1 MYPKLTNEPDATATI
16 AAIASGA
23 MSASEACEAAIARI
37 EATDGAINAVVIRDF
52 DRARA
57 AAAALT
63 TVGPQHGEPLFGLP
77 MTVKESF
84 DVAGLPTSWGI
95 PDHAGNIAT
104 RDAVVVQRLKAAGAV
119 ILGKTNVPPM
129 LADWQADNPI
139 HGRTHNPHD
148 RARTP
153 GGSSGGAAAALASGM
168 VAAEFGSDIG
178 GSIRVPAHFSGVWGH
193 KPTWGVISSKGQEL
207 PGTSGHE
214 IALGVVGPLA
224 RSAEDLALLFEVTAN
239 ASLPINPKP
248 VEAARFL
255 YLADHPLCPVSCAV
269 REPIE
274 AAVAKIE
281 KAGGSVSR
289 SSPLLPDLAAQFPQY
304 MRMLQVALFRGAPG
318 PEGQVASAADWFRSL
333 DDQSH
338 AQAAWAAL
346 FGEFD
351 FVLMAPAAITAFL
364 HDERE
369 MTART
374 WDIDGHTAG
383 AEAVLAYAG
392 AVTFP
397 GLPATVLPVGAA
409 HGPDAH
415 LPVGMQVI
423 GAARADRDCI
433 AMAGQIGRLLHG

>member
-1 MYPKLTNEPDATATI
+1 MYPKLTDQPDATATI

-23 MSASEACEAAIARI
+23 LSPSEACDAAIARI
-37 EATDGAINAVVIRDF
+37 EAQDGAINAVVIRDF

-63 TVGPQHGEPLFGLP
+63 TAGPQPGQRLYGLP

-95 PDHAGNIAT
+95 ADHAGNIAT

-119 ILGKTNVPPM
+119 ILGKTNVPPF
-129 LADWQADNPI
+129 LADWQADNPV
-139 HGRTHNPHD
+139 HGRTVNPHD
-148 RARTP
+148 ASRSP

-178 GSIRVPAHFSGVWGH
+178 GSIRVPSHFSGVWGH
-193 KPTWGVISSKGQEL
+193 KPTWGVVTSKGQEF

-214 IALGVVGPLA
+214 LALAVVGPLA
-224 RSAEDLALLFEVTAN
+224 RSAEDLALLFEVTVDAPLSAN
-239 ASLPINPKP
+239 PQSIA
-248 VEAARFL
+248 AARFL
-255 YLADHPLCPVSCAV
+255 YVADHPLCPVSSAV
-269 REPIE
+269 RAPIE
-274 AAVAKIE
+274 AAVAAIE
-281 KAGGSVSR
+281 AAGGAVAR
-289 SSPLLPDLAAQFPQY
+289 SSSRMPDLAAQFPQY

-318 PEGQVASAADWFRSL
+318 PEGQVATAAQWFQML
-333 DDQSH
+333 DDQHH

-346 FGEFD
+346 FEAFD
-351 FVLMAPAAITAFL
+351 FVLMAPAAIPAFP

-369 MTART
+369 MTARI
-374 WDIDGHTAG
+374 WNIDGHSAG

-397 GLPATVLPVGAA
+397 GLPSTVLPVGAA
-409 HGPDAH
+409 GH

-423 GAARADRDCI
+423 GPQRADRDCI
-433 AMAGQIGRLLHG
+433 AMAGAIGRLLHE

>member
-1 MYPKLTNEPDATATI
+1 MYPKLTEQPDARATI

-23 MSASEACEAAIARI
+23 LSPSEACEAAIARI
-37 EATDGAINAVVIRDF
+37 EAQDGAINAVVIRDF
-52 DRARA
+52 ARARA
-57 AAAALT
+57 AAADLT
-63 TVGPQHGEPLFGLP
+63 AKGPQPGQRLYGLP

-95 PDHAGNIAT
+95 SGFAENIAT

-119 ILGKTNVPPM
+119 ILGKTNVPPF

-139 HGRTHNPHD
+139 HGRTVNPHD
-148 RARTP
+148 ATRSP

-193 KPTWGVISSKGQEL
+193 KPTWGVVTSKGQEF

-214 IALGVVGPLA
+214 LALAVVGPLA
-224 RSAEDLALLFEVTAN
+224 RSAEDLALLFEVTVDAPLPAN
-239 ASLPINPKP
+239 PQP
-248 VEAARFL
+248 VAGARFL
-255 YLADHPLCPVSCAV
+255 YIADHPLCPVSNAV
-269 REPIE
+269 RVPIE
-274 AAVAKIE
+274 ATVAAIE
-281 KAGGSVSR
+281 AEGGDVAR
-289 SSPLLPDLAAQFPQY
+289 SNSLLPDLAAQFPQY

-318 PEGQVASAADWFRSL
+318 PEGQVATAAQWFQML
-333 DDQSH
+333 DDQHH

-346 FGEFD
+346 FEAFD
-351 FVLMAPAAITAFL
+351 FVLMAPAAIPAFP

-374 WDIDGHTAG
+374 WDIDGHSAG

-397 GLPATVLPVGAA
+397 GLPSTVLPVGAA
-409 HGPDAH
+409 GH

-423 GAARADRDCI
+423 GPQRADRDCI
-433 AMAGQIGRLLHG
+433 AMAGQIGRLLHQ